1 VIGNSSAEQDVGVIT
16 GAVKNSQVKVDIS
29 GELSNVAATIAGS
42 AKSVQEIGSIDV
54 SEATG
59 DSMRINARGISGAS
73 ASLLGAAETEQQIG
87 DVTGADVNASA
98 VILNLGDI
106 SGVGVGVLGKGKGVE
121 RLGVIST
128 GGAVSNINIT
138 ASADNITVSGV
149 GSDSTASIVFGSVS
163 GQSVSGD
170 TLNITSGSIDANS
183 FGIGS
188 NASIAIGEVS
198 GVSQFNAN
206 ISVHNVTSGSISLD
220 SSSIIQVGYDVSRS
234 SVSISDDITTG
245 DITSHVDVAA
255 AAKSEVVVGSIFSSL
270 TRPAR
275 IQIITGNLS
284 STVAGAIGGTNG
296 IFIGNIYSGGGNV
309 SVVTGDQTA
318 IAAACIGNAC
328 LSEIT
333 GAQNCIQIGNI
344 NAPAHCGNEDIFEQA
359 LQEVEKLAAEAA
371 AEAKKIADE
380 AAAEAHKLYEE
391 AKHYCRHHWWC

>member
-128 GGAVSNINIT
+128 GGAVSNINI
-138 ASADNITVSGV
+138 
-149 GSDSTASIVFGSVS
+149 TASIVFGSVS